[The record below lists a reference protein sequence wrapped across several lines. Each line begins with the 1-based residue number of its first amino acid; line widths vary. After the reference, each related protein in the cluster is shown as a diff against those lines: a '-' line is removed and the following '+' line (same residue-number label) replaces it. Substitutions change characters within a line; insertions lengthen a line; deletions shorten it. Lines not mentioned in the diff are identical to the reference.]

1 LIKNFTAQLKTIP
14 VLLFI
19 LLLGTCTSQKPFLSR
34 TFSQQVTASE
44 NTTISYTLTPNS
56 QLEIFKDNLKETA
69 IKLVKGNKIVIK
81 IEAIRKSPKNVA
93 DAGYREILYL
103 EIPNKQSHIITKN
116 LADSNI
122 RVWFARYC
130 FCRDYLGFYKIAD
143 GNFELELKP
152 KTLKIKSEIKFNNLP
167 QVLKF
172 IDQKLVLK

>member
-1 LIKNFTAQLKTIP
+1 MPRLKTILL
-14 VLLFI
+14 LLFMFA
-19 LLLGTCTSQKPFLSR
+19 LSGCVTQKPILSEP
-34 TFSQQVTASE
+34 VTKQIVQSE
-44 NTTISYTLTPNS
+44 NTTTNYTLTPNS

-93 DAGYREILYL
+93 DAGYREVLYL
-103 EIPNKQSHIITKN
+103 EVPNKKSHIITDN

-122 RVWFARYC
+122 QIWFARYC

-143 GNFELELKP
+143 GNLELELKP